1 MSRSSSPKRGRG
13 RPPRQYRIRVR
24 GERREHPDYDALARA
39 LLEHAAI
46 EEAERRDKVSDST
59 ATATTTK
66 IDGLNTS
73 VADNAIDGDADD

>member
-39 LLEHAAI
+39 LLEHAAV
-46 EEAERRDKVSDST
+46 EEAERRDKASDTT

-66 IDGLNTS
+66 IDGLDAS
-73 VADNAIDGDADD
+73 VANDAIGGDAHD